1 MFSQRYIWLLIL
13 VLGSCTPHER
23 LKEVSQKDDERTE
36 DQIIGERHLKQ
47 AESFFDRGDVL
58 EAQKEYLAA
67 LLQWPMLHKAHL
79 GLGDVYEIEGDRFA
93 AVCEYIAHTEIA
105 PKAKQYLDRMFP
117 YVFGKFS
124 RHPSG
129 PREIK
134 DEDRAK
140 GMLAL
145 SQAVAQVRAGKPH
158 MGLKRMDEIRAAVPR
173 SGFPEYFEGM
183 VRLTGGEADKAL
195 GLLEEAVAENSYFAR
210 RLLMDKVEE
219 RLPGLLEKLEAVL
232 TATLKKHHS
241 DVESAFMLSVVRYR
255 LEKYTAAV
263 DAVRQ
268 ALSWG
273 KPRWDMLLVKA
284 AAHHKL
290 NQPIKMEQAFAD
302 LKAIQPDLSVAFT
315 VDEPSVF
322 TGILAGTANQMARTK
337 FADSLKEPKR
347 SYFLWRLAR
356 EEKSK
361 DEDQARQAF
370 FDQVRAKFPVKEFED
385 LPGTEKPER
394 KPEGLDEFM
403 GAVSTRVDAAMPAF
417 AHCDETRRPLR
428 GNPSG
433 RLVIRVELA
442 RDGTVG
448 QAGVEENTTK
458 DDWLAYCIVRKL
470 VVMRFP
476 KLIRATEAFKIP
488 IYFGPEVDNIGKEKQ
503 KGREEPPDAGKEG
516 SGQDQPAL

>member
-1 MFSQRYIWLLIL
+1 MFSQRYIWPLIVLL
-13 VLGSCTPHER
+13 VGCTPHER
-23 LKEVSQKDDERTE
+23 LKEVSQKPDERTE
-36 DQIIGERHLKQ
+36 EQIRAERHLKQ
-47 AESFFDRGDVL
+47 AESLFDRGDAGG
-58 EAQKEYLAA
+58 AQKEYLAA
-67 LLQWPMLHKAHL
+67 LVEWPLLHKAHL

-93 AVCEYIAHTEIA
+93 AVCEYIAHTEIS

-124 RHPSG
+124 RHPAG
-129 PREIK
+129 PREV
-134 DEDRAK
+134 EDQERAK

-145 SQAVAQVRAGKPH
+145 SQAIAQVRAGKPQL
-158 MGLKRMDEIRAAVPR
+158 GLKRMDEIRAAVPR
-173 SGFPEYFEGM
+173 SGFAEYFEGM
-183 VRLTGGEADKAL
+183 VRLAQGGADKAAL
-195 GLLEEAVAENSYFAR
+195 VLEEAVAENSYFAR

-219 RLPGLLEKLEAVL
+219 RIPGLLERLEAVL
-232 TATLKKHHS
+232 AATLKKHHS
-241 DVESAFMLSVVRYR
+241 DVESAFMLAVVRYR

-263 DAVRQ
+263 DAVRT

-273 KPRWDMLLVKA
+273 KARWDMLLVKA
-284 AAHHKL
+284 AAHHQLK
-290 NQPIKMEQAFAD
+290 QAIKMEQAFAD

-315 VDEPSVF
+315 IDEPSVF
-322 TGILAGTANQMARTK
+322 SGILAGTANQMAKTR

-347 SYFLWRLAR
+347 SYFLWRLAQ

-361 DEDQARQAF
+361 DADQARQAF
-370 FDQVRAKFPVKEFED
+370 FDQVQAKFPEKEFED

-394 KPEGLDEFM
+394 QPQGLDEFM
-403 GAVSTRVDAAMPAF
+403 GAVSERVDAAMPAF
-417 AHCDETRRPLR
+417 AQCDKTRRPER

-433 RLVIRVELA
+433 RLTIRVELA

-458 DDWLAYCIVRKL
+458 DDWLAYCIVRKI

-488 IYFGPEVDNIGKEKQ
+488 IYFGPEVDNIGKEKKQ
-503 KGREEPPDAGKEG
+503 GREDQPDGGKEG
-516 SGQDQPAL
+516 K

>member
-1 MFSQRYIWLLIL
+1 MFSQRYIFLLML
-13 VLGSCTPHER
+13 VFAACTPHER

-36 DQIIGERHLKQ
+36 EQIRGERHLKQ
-47 AESFFDRGDVL
+47 AESYFDKGNAG

-67 LLQWPMLHKAHL
+67 LLEWPMLHKAHL
-79 GLGDVYEIEGDRFA
+79 GLGDVYEVEGDRFA
-93 AVCEYIAHTEIA
+93 AVCEYIAHTETS

-117 YVFGKFS
+117 YVFAKFS

-129 PREIK
+129 PGEI
-134 DEDRAK
+134 EDLERAK

-145 SQAVAQVRAGKPH
+145 SQAIAQVRAGRPH
-158 MGLKRMDEIRAAVPR
+158 MGLKRMDEIRAALPR
-173 SGFPEYFEGM
+173 SGFAEYFEGM
-183 VRLTGGEADKAL
+183 VRLAGGEAEKAA
-195 GLLEEAVAENSYFAR
+195 GFLEEAVAENSYFAR

-219 RLPGLLEKLEAVL
+219 RVPGLLERLEAVL
-232 TATLKKHHS
+232 AATLKKHHS

-290 NQPIKMEQAFAD
+290 KQQIKMEQAFAD

-322 TGILAGTANQMARTK
+322 TGILAGAANQMARTK

-347 SYFLWRLAR
+347 SYFLWRLAQ

-361 DEDQARQAF
+361 DKDSAKQAF
-370 FDQVRAKFPVKEFED
+370 FDQVQAKFPQKEFED
-385 LPGTEKPER
+385 LPGTQEPER
-394 KPEGLDEFM
+394 QPQGLDEFM
-403 GAVSTRVDAAMPAF
+403 GAVSERVGAAMPVF
-417 AHCDETRRPLR
+417 AQCDKTRRPER

-433 RLVIRVELA
+433 RLTIRVELN

-448 QAGVEENTTK
+448 QAGVEQNTTK
-458 DDWLAYCIVRKL
+458 DDWLAYCIVRKI

-476 KLIRATEAFKIP
+476 KLIRATESFKIP
-488 IYFGPEVDNIGKEKQ
+488 IYFGPEVDNIGKKEE
-503 KGREEPPDAGKEG
+503 KGREEQPDGVKEG
-516 SGQDQPAL
+516 N

>member
-1 MFSQRYIWLLIL
+1 MFSQRYIWPMILLL
-13 VLGSCTPHER
+13 AGCTPHER
-23 LKEVSQKDDERTE
+23 LKEVSQKPDERTE
-36 DQIIGERHLKQ
+36 DQIRGERYLKQ
-47 AESFFDRGDVL
+47 AESLFDKGKVE

-67 LLQWPMLHKAHL
+67 LLEWPMLYKAHL
-79 GLGDVYEIEGDRFA
+79 GLGDIYEISGDRFA

-134 DEDRAK
+134 DEDRAR

-145 SQAVAQVRAGKPH
+145 SQAVAQVRAGKPYL
-158 MGLKRMDEIRAAVPR
+158 GLKRMDEIRAALPR
-173 SGFPEYFEGM
+173 AGFAEYFEGM
-183 VRLTGGEADKAL
+183 VRLTGGEVEKAAAV
-195 GLLEEAVAENSYFAR
+195 LEEAVAENSYFAR
-210 RLLMDKVEE
+210 RLLADGMEKRV
-219 RLPGLLEKLEAVL
+219 PGLLERLEAVL
-232 TATLKKHHS
+232 AATMKKHHS
-241 DVESAFMLSVVRYR
+241 DVESAFMLAVVRYR
-255 LEKYTAAV
+255 LEKYTGAV
-263 DAVRQ
+263 DALRQ

-273 KPRWDMLLVKA
+273 KSRWDMLLVKA

-302 LKAIQPDLSVAFT
+302 LKTIQPDLSVAFT

-322 TGILAGTANQMARTK
+322 SGILAGTANQMARTR

-347 SYFLWRLAR
+347 SYFLWRLAQ
-356 EEKSK
+356 EEESPEA
-361 DEDQARQAF
+361 DLARQAF
-370 FDQVRAKFPVKEFED
+370 FDQVRAQFPEKEFED
-385 LPGTEKPER
+385 LPGTDKPER
-394 KPEGLDEFM
+394 QPQGLDEFM
-403 GAVSTRVDAAMPAF
+403 GAVSERVGAAMPGF
-417 AHCDETRRPLR
+417 AQCDNTRRPLR

-433 RLVIRVELA
+433 RLTIRVELA

-448 QAGVEENTTK
+448 QAGLEENTTK
-458 DDWLAYCIVRKL
+458 DDWLAYCIVRKI

-488 IYFGPEVDNIGKEKQ
+488 IYFGPEVDNIGKEKP
-503 KGREEPPDAGKEG
+503 KGREGSPDGN
-516 SGQDQPAL
+516 

>member
-1 MFSQRYIWLLIL
+1 LA
-13 VLGSCTPHER
+13 GCTPHQR
-23 LKEVSQKDDERTE
+23 LKEVSQKPDERTE
-36 DQIIGERHLKQ
+36 EQIRAERHLKQ
-47 AESFFDRGDVL
+47 AESLFDKGDAGG
-58 EAQKEYLAA
+58 AQKEYLAA
-67 LLQWPMLHKAHL
+67 LLEWPMLHKAHL
-79 GLGDVYEIEGDRFA
+79 GLGDVYTIEGNHFA

-124 RHPSG
+124 RHPTG
-129 PREIK
+129 PREIN
-134 DEDRAK
+134 DEERAK

-145 SQAVAQVRAGKPH
+145 SQAVAQVHAGKPNL
-158 MGLKRMDEIRAAVPR
+158 GLARMDEIRTALPR

-183 VRLTGGEADKAL
+183 VRLALGEVDKAAAV
-195 GLLEEAVAENSYFAR
+195 LEEAVAENSYFAR

-219 RLPGLLEKLEAVL
+219 RIPGLLERLEAVL
-232 TATLKKHHS
+232 AATMKKHHS
-241 DVESAFMLSVVRYR
+241 DVESAFMLAVVRYR

-273 KPRWDMLLVKA
+273 KARWDMLLVKA

-290 NQPIKMEQAFAD
+290 NQSIKMEQAFAD

-315 VDEPSVF
+315 IDEPSVF
-322 TGILAGTANQMARTK
+322 SGILAGTANQMAKTR

-347 SYFLWRLAR
+347 SYFLWRLAQ
-356 EEKSK
+356 EEKSPDAEK
-361 DEDQARQAF
+361 AKQAF
-370 FDQVRAKFPVKEFED
+370 FDRVKAKFPEKEFED

-394 KPEGLDEFM
+394 QPNGLDEFM
-403 GAVSTRVDAAMPAF
+403 GAVSERVDAAMPAF
-417 AHCDETRRPLR
+417 AQCDKTRRPER

-433 RLVIRVELA
+433 RLTIRVELA

-448 QAGVEENTTK
+448 QAGLEENTTK
-458 DDWLAYCIVRKL
+458 DDWLAYCIVKKI

-476 KLIRATEAFKIP
+476 KLIRATETFKIP
-488 IYFGPEVDNIGKEKQ
+488 IYFGPEVDNIGKEKP
-503 KGREEPPDAGKEG
+503 KGREDPPDGGKDA
-516 SGQDQPAL
+516 S

>member
-1 MFSQRYIWLLIL
+1 MFSQRYIWPLILLI
-13 VLGSCTPHER
+13 SACTPHER
-23 LKEVSQKDDERTE
+23 LKEVAQKPDERTE
-36 DQIIGERHLKQ
+36 EQIRAERHLKQ
-47 AESFFDRGDVL
+47 AESLFDQGDAGG
-58 EAQKEYLAA
+58 AQKEYLAA
-67 LLQWPMLHKAHL
+67 LLDWPMLHKAHL
-79 GLGDVYEIEGDRFA
+79 GLGDVYTIEGNQFA

-124 RHPSG
+124 RHPTG

-134 DEDRAK
+134 DEERAR
-140 GMLAL
+140 GMLEL
-145 SQAVAQVRAGKPH
+145 SQAVAQVRAGKPQL
-158 MGLKRMDEIRAAVPR
+158 GLARMDAIRAALPR

-183 VRLTGGEADKAL
+183 VRLAQGEVDKAAAV
-195 GLLEEAVAENSYFAR
+195 LEEAVAENSYFAR

-219 RLPGLLEKLEAVL
+219 RIPGLLERLEAVL
-232 TATLKKHHS
+232 AATMKKHHS
-241 DVESAFMLSVVRYR
+241 DVESAFMLAVVRYR

-273 KPRWDMLLVKA
+273 KARWDMLLVKA
-284 AAHHKL
+284 AAHHQL
-290 NQPIKMEQAFAD
+290 NQPIKMEQAIAD

-322 TGILAGTANQMARTK
+322 SGILAGTANRMARTR
-337 FADSLKEPKR
+337 FADSLNEPKR
-347 SYFLWRLAR
+347 SYFLWRLAQ
-356 EEKSK
+356 EEQNPEAGK
-361 DEDQARQAF
+361 ARQAF
-370 FDQVRAKFPVKEFED
+370 FDQVKSKFPEKEFED

-394 KPEGLDEFM
+394 EPQGLDEFM
-403 GAVSTRVDAAMPAF
+403 GAVSERVDAAMPAF
-417 AHCDETRRPLR
+417 AQCDATRRRLR

-433 RLVIRVELA
+433 RLTIRVELK

-458 DDWLAYCIVRKL
+458 DDWLAYCIVRKI

-488 IYFGPEVDNIGKEKQ
+488 IYFGPEVDNIGKK
-503 KGREEPPDAGKEG
+503 KGREVSPDDGQEG
-516 SGQDQPAL
+516 N